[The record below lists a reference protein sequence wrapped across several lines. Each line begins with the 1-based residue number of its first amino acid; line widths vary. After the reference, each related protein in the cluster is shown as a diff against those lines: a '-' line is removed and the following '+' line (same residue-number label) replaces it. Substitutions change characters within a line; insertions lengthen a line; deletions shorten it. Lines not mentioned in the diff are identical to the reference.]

1 MAYEP
6 KPGIVSRFVD
16 FVIMKPKLSLLLSF
30 IIIFAFLPGLGS
42 FQEKYDVR
50 IWFRD
55 SDPLIQRLDE
65 FEKKFGNDESLIV
78 ALKNED
84 GIFNPKSLS
93 LIYNLTEE
101 LWQIPQVLR
110 VETLANYNYS
120 YAEDDDIIIEP
131 FIDSDKL
138 SIEEAIQKKEIAL
151 KHEVMPGYL
160 VSKDGKS
167 AMLFARLVTTVNDS
181 PNYEVIITKIREILE
196 KYKDDEHEFHVVG
209 EAAVNDAFRE
219 VANNDGAKILPFLFL
234 LIVVYLLFIFR
245 SFAIMSLPLVI
256 TMFTVGMSLGLCFY
270 IGFYFNNILA
280 ILPAILISIS
290 IADSVH
296 ILVTYFQFKGEG
308 IDNKKAAYDSI
319 HKNFIPTLMTSVSTM
334 IGFLGL
340 TMTELMP
347 IRQLGI
353 LAGFGCFMAW
363 IVSIFFMGP
372 LLSLIDFKTPKHFM
386 IKTKERVIAR
396 PWAYTFTHFINRNK
410 NFILILFFIL
420 GTTGVYLS
428 SKNNVNSNPFD
439 YFTDDQDISI
449 ANEFIKENFGG
460 SSGPE
465 ILISSGKVDGIKDPA
480 FLKKVEKL
488 KNWLNE
494 QNYVNK
500 TIDIIDIIKDT
511 NRSLHEGR
519 QEFYTLPD
527 TQKEVAQELF
537 MYTLGLPQ
545 GMDLN
550 NRMSLDYEMMRMSVL
565 WSIYDTRGWLSGVK
579 LILEKAKGFG
589 LDAEV
594 TGKFYLFQRM
604 MDYIV
609 FTFFKSVTLALFL
622 VAILMMIVFKSIRIG
637 LLSLIPNILP
647 LILGGTIMY
656 LTKIDLNI
664 GSALVASV
672 CLGIAVDDT
681 IHFLANYIRL
691 KEEGYNE
698 VDTIASIF
706 TYTGSALIVTTII
719 LASGF
724 GLYMFGNF
732 IPNINFG
739 LLCAVVLTM
748 ALIIDLVFLPALLLK
763 LSKDS

>member
-1 MAYEP
+1 
-6 KPGIVSRFVD
+6 
-16 FVIMKPKLSLLLSF
+16 
-30 IIIFAFLPGLGS
+30 
-42 FQEKYDVR
+42 
-50 IWFRD
+50 
-55 SDPLIQRLDE
+55 
-65 FEKKFGNDESLIV
+65 
-78 ALKNED
+78 
-84 GIFNPKSLS
+84 
-93 LIYNLTEE
+93 
-101 LWQIPQVLR
+101 
-110 VETLANYNYS
+110 
-120 YAEDDDIIIEP
+120 
-131 FIDSDKL
+131 
-138 SIEEAIQKKEIAL
+138 
-151 KHEVMPGYL
+151 
-160 VSKDGKS
+160 
-167 AMLFARLVTTVNDS
+167 
-181 PNYEVIITKIREILE
+181 
-196 KYKDDEHEFHVVG
+196 
-209 EAAVNDAFRE
+209 
-219 VANNDGAKILPFLFL
+219 
-234 LIVVYLLFIFR
+234 
-245 SFAIMSLPLVI
+245 
-256 TMFTVGMSLGLCFY
+256 
-270 IGFYFNNILA
+270 
-280 ILPAILISIS
+280 
-290 IADSVH
+290 
-296 ILVTYFQFKGEG
+296 
-308 IDNKKAAYDSI
+308 
-319 HKNFIPTLMTSVSTM
+319 
-334 IGFLGL
+334 
-340 TMTELMP
+340 
-347 IRQLGI
+347 
-353 LAGFGCFMAW
+353 
-363 IVSIFFMGP
+363 
-372 LLSLIDFKTPKHFM
+372 
-386 IKTKERVIAR
+386 
-396 PWAYTFTHFINRNK
+396 
-410 NFILILFFIL
+410 
-420 GTTGVYLS
+420 
-428 SKNNVNSNPFD
+428 
-439 YFTDDQDISI
+439 
-449 ANEFIKENFGG
+449 FGG

-763 LSKDS
+763 LSKE